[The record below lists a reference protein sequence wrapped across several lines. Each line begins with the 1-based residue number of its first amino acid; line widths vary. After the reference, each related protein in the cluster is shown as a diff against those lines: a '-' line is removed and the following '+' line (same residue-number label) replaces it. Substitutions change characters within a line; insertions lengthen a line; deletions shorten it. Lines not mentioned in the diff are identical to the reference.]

1 MTVQEFI
8 NNRNKYKVDYTY
20 QRPDDAWSKED
31 KQCLI
36 DTIIKGEPL
45 PMFFMNYKSDN
56 KLSYIVDGQQRLSCI
71 SLFYE
76 NKIKLNER
84 FSGKLNGGKTFNG
97 ENPLNDDDK
106 NNFLNYSLNFH
117 VMEDYDDERVRLIF
131 SRLQRGKPLAL
142 GERLNAEPGTIVEC
156 MRELANHQF
165 LTKSVGVPKNR
176 YGIYPDS
183 ARILFYEK
191 FGAKQCGS
199 QELYTFFDNNRDLD
213 KKSREYKNALTIL
226 NYLEKC
232 FPATPGNY
240 KHLEKHAWVLA
251 VYTMIRE
258 LKLSYSLIGQEEKIR
273 NFIIDFHSKVY
284 NTDFRKSKANYQR
297 FYDNVRGGWSERII
311 VLRRDILKKEF
322 LGKNPIPELDDKR
335 QITDEDKIAIFAT
348 RKTCEHCGCR
358 FKDYKE
364 AEYHHKDRYADG
376 GKSSLENIM
385 ILCAK
390 CHDKIHGG
398 VEIEKPSEEEPEQ
411 LITTKSNGFTIGKN
425 EREPRI
431 ARTVEQHL
439 QGSSDD
445 LKDLFYRI
453 DKAIKEISSEVE
465 SYTTNAEI
473 IYKTSK
479 NFVYLA
485 VQNNHNCL
493 RLLLRTMNDDFIDN
507 KNLTKPI
514 PKTHGYGNITRQ
526 LHISPK
532 DEQTRKFSIND
543 IMELINQ
550 SYVSTQ

>member
-1 MTVQEFI
+1 MIIQEFI
-8 NNRNKYKVDYTY
+8 NSRNKYKVDCTY

-36 DTIIKGEPL
+36 DTILKGEPL
-45 PMFFMNYKSDN
+45 PIFFMNYKSDN
-56 KLSYIVDGQQRLSCI
+56 KHFYIVDGQQRLSCI

-199 QELYTFFDNNRDLD
+199 LELYTFFDNNRDLD
-213 KKSREYKNALTIL
+213 KKSREFKNALTIL

-232 FPATPGNY
+232 FPAIPGNY

-258 LKLSYSLIGQEEKIR
+258 LKLSYSLIGQEAKIR
-273 NFIIDFHSKVY
+273 EFIIDFHSKIY
-284 NTDFRKSKANYQR
+284 NADFRKSKANYQR

-311 VLRRDILKKEF
+311 VLRRDILMKEF
-322 LGKNPIPELDDKR
+322 LGKNPIPELDEKR
-335 QITDEDKIAIFAT
+335 QVPDEDKIAIFAT
-348 RKTCEHCGCR
+348 RKTCELCGCS

-376 GKSSLENIM
+376 GKSILENIM
-385 ILCAK
+385 ILCTM

-398 VEIEKPSEEEPEQ
+398 VEIEKPSKEEPEQ
-411 LITTKSNGFTIGKN
+411 LIKTSEKRLTMPKN
-425 EREPRI
+425 EIKFKKEEIRESK
-431 ARTVEQHL
+431 TVEQHL
-439 QGSSDD
+439 EESSDE
-445 LKDLFYRI
+445 
-453 DKAIKEISSEVE
+453 IKELFQVFNERILNLSTEIE
-465 SYTTNAEI
+465 RYTTWQNI
-473 IYKTSK
+473 LYKTSVIIVELNVQK
-479 NFVYLA
+479 NR
-485 VQNNHNCL
+485 L
-493 RLLLRTMNDDFIDN
+493 RLLLKTENGEIKDPKHLTVIVPKSHGWGKLTHIVYLYPRQNID
-507 KNLTKPI
+507 
-514 PKTHGYGNITRQ
+514 
-526 LHISPK
+526 
-532 DEQTRKFSIND
+532 D
-543 IMELINQ
+543 IMVLVIQ
-550 SYVSTQ
+550 SFESTQ